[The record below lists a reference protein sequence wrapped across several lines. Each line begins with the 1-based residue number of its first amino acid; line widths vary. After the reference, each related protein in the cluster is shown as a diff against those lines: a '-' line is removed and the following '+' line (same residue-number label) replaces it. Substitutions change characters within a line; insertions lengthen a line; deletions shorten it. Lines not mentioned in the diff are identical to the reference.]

1 MRNPFKAYFE
11 DRDAIDATLAD
22 LYAYVFTMQSELK
35 ELREEVDF
43 LVDALDD

>member
-11 DRDAIDATLAD
+11 DRDAVDANLAD
-22 LYAYVFTMQSELK
+22 LYSYLFAMQHQLK
-35 ELREEVDF
+35 ELREEVDY